1 MAVETLDD
9 RKVMVADFGVACTGS
24 PTGGGSVSFTAI
36 YDAQHALEEAGGFV
50 AFSLDQPRLTCITSQ
65 ISSLAEGDTVTVPVD
80 SVNTN
85 YTIRVVMPDGTG
97 ITELALE
104 KQ

>member
-1 MAVETLDD
+1 MPVEVLAD
-9 RKVMVADFGVACTGS
+9 RRVLIADFGVSCTGTL
-24 PTGGGSVSFTAI
+24 TGGGSVTFTAI

-50 AFSLDQPRLTCITSQ
+50 AFSVDQPRLTCITSD
-65 ISSLAEGDTVTVPVD
+65 ISTLNEGDTVTVPVEGTD
-80 SVNTN
+80 VDC
-85 YTIRVVMPDGTG
+85 TIRVIMPDGTG

>member
-1 MAVETLDD
+1 MPVETLDD
-9 RKVMVADFGVACTGS
+9 RKLLVADFGVACTGT

-50 AFSLDQPRLTCITSQ
+50 AFSLDQPRLTCV
-65 ISSLAEGDTVTVPVD
+65 SSEVSTLAEGNTVVVPVD

-85 YTIRVVMPDGTG
+85 YTIRVVIPDGTG

>member
-24 PTGGGSVSFTAI
+24 PSGGGSVSFTAI

-50 AFSLDQPRLTCITSQ
+50 AFSLDQPRLTCISTQ

-80 SVNTN
+80 SVDTD
-85 YTIRVVMPDGTG
+85 YTIRVIMPDGTG

>member
-50 AFSLDQPRLTCITSQ
+50 AFSLDQPRLTCISSQ

-80 SVNTN
+80 SVNTD
-85 YTIRVVMPDGTG
+85 YTIRVIMPDGTG
-97 ITELALE
+97 ITDLALE

>member
-50 AFSLDQPRLTCITSQ
+50 AFSLDQPRLTCISSQ

-80 SVNTN
+80 SVDTD
-85 YTIRVVMPDGTG
+85 YTIRVIMPDGTG
-97 ITELALE
+97 ITDLALE

>member
-50 AFSLDQPRLTCITSQ
+50 AFSLDQPRLTCISSQ

-80 SVNTN
+80 SVNTD
-85 YTIRVVMPDGTG
+85 YTIRVIMPDGTG

>member
-1 MAVETLDD
+1 MAVEKLDD
-9 RKVMVADFGVACTGS
+9 RKVLLADFGVACTGS

-50 AFSLDQPRLTCITSQ
+50 AFSLDQPRLTCISTQ

-80 SVNTN
+80 SVDTD
-85 YTIRVVMPDGTG
+85 YTIRVIRPDGTG

>member
-9 RKVMVADFGVACTGS
+9 RKLLVADFGVACTGT

-50 AFSLDQPRLTCITSQ
+50 AFSLDQPRLTCV
-65 ISSLAEGDTVTVPVD
+65 SSEVSTLAEGNTVVVPVD

>member
-1 MAVETLDD
+1 MPVETLDD
-9 RKVMVADFGVACTGS
+9 RKVLLADFGVACTGTTS
-24 PTGGGSVSFTAI
+24 GNGTVTFTAI

-50 AFSLDQPRLTCITSQ
+50 AFSLDQPRLTCVTSEV
-65 ISSLAEGDTVTVPVD
+65 STLAEGNTVTVPVN
-80 SVNTN
+80 SVNTD

>member
-1 MAVETLDD
+1 MAVETLGD
-9 RKVMVADFGVACTGS
+9 RKVLLADFGVACTGT

-50 AFSLDQPRLTCITSQ
+50 AFSLDQPRLTCVTSEV
-65 ISSLAEGDTVTVPVD
+65 STLAEGNTVTVPVD
-80 SVNTN
+80 SVNTD

>member
-9 RKVMVADFGVACTGS
+9 RKVLLADFGVACTGT

-50 AFSLDQPRLTCITSQ
+50 AFSLDQPRLTCVTSEV
-65 ISSLAEGDTVTVPVD
+65 STLAEGNTVTVPVD
-80 SVNTN
+80 SVNTD

>member
-9 RKVMVADFGVACTGS
+9 RKVMVADFAVACTGS

-50 AFSLDQPRLTCITSQ
+50 AFSLDQPRLTCISTQ

-80 SVNTN
+80 SVDTD
-85 YTIRVVMPDGTG
+85 YTIRVIMPDGTG

>member
-50 AFSLDQPRLTCITSQ
+50 AFSLDQPRLTCISSQ

-80 SVNTN
+80 SVDTD
-85 YTIRVVMPDGTG
+85 YTIRVIMPDGTG

>member
-9 RKVMVADFGVACTGS
+9 RKVLLADFGVACTGT

-50 AFSLDQPRLTCITSQ
+50 ALSLDQPRLTCVTSEV
-65 ISSLAEGDTVTVPVD
+65 STLAEGNTVTVPVD

>member
-50 AFSLDQPRLTCITSQ
+50 AFSLDQPRLTCISAQ
-65 ISSLAEGDTVTVPVD
+65 ISALAEGDTVTVPVD
-80 SVNTN
+80 SVDTD
-85 YTIRVVMPDGTG
+85 YTIRVIMPDGTG

>member
-1 MAVETLDD
+1 MAVETLAD
-9 RKVMVADFGVACTGS
+9 RTVMVADFGVACTGS
-24 PTGGGSVSFTAI
+24 PIGGGSVSFTAI

-80 SVNTN
+80 SVDTD
-85 YTIRVVMPDGTG
+85 YTIRVIMPDGTG

>member
-9 RKVMVADFGVACTGS
+9 RKVLLADFGVACTGS

-50 AFSLDQPRLTCITSQ
+50 AFSLDQPRLTCVTSEV
-65 ISSLAEGDTVTVPVD
+65 STLAEGNTVTVPVD
-80 SVNTN
+80 SVNTD

>member
-9 RKVMVADFGVACTGS
+9 RKVLLADFGVACTGT

-50 AFSLDQPRLTCITSQ
+50 AFSLDQPRLTCVTSEV
-65 ISSLAEGDTVTVPVD
+65 STLAEGNTVTVPVD

>member
-1 MAVETLDD
+1 MPVETLDD
-9 RKVMVADFGVACTGS
+9 RKLLVADFGVACTGT

-50 AFSLDQPRLTCITSQ
+50 AFSLDQPRLTCV
-65 ISSLAEGDTVTVPVD
+65 SSEVSTLAEGNTVVVPVD

>member
-9 RKVMVADFGVACTGS
+9 RKVLLADFGVACTGS

-50 AFSLDQPRLTCITSQ
+50 AFSLDQPRLTCVTSEV
-65 ISSLAEGDTVTVPVD
+65 STLAEGDTVTVPVD
-80 SVNTN
+80 AVNTD